1 MLNLSSVTRWAILSF
16 QYLAIQNNE
25 NLPKSMTILPNTKNT
40 VTQEKAKKF
49 KKVLGNLLSNYLV
62 LA

>member
-49 KKVLGNLLSNYLV
+49 KNHAQ
-62 LA
+62 LAKFCKICSH